1 MFALKFLKVDKFSFI
16 LFFSIY
22 VLFSALFS
30 LMINGLFIKFSRN
43 LGMRNIDENAV
54 RWNSKSKP
62 ALGGI
67 SFFINFLISS
77 SIFLMFSNPRNI
89 FENIQFLGILLSC
102 SIGFLIG
109 LADDAYNTKPI
120 LKFMAQLACGLVLVF
135 SGTYIELFDSPYL
148 NYLLTIV
155 WVVGIMNSIN
165 MLDNMDAITTIIS
178 ISIILCAIIV
188 LSFTG
193 AYQTIQFYLLLGVL
207 GALLGFLFFNWNP
220 SKMYMGDTGSQF
232 LGVLLSGIS
241 ITCFWN
247 APFDQISPDPF
258 KKILLTLII
267 FLIPIVDTTTV
278 VINRLLAG
286 RSPFVGGKD
295 HTTHHLSYAG
305 FSDRQVAVIMGAIS
319 FLSCLVT
326 IFFMNVKVWKTFH
339 LFFFSGYVLLFFG
352 LLYSSTRMK
361 HKA

>member
-1 MFALKFLKVDKFSFI
+1 VDKFSYI
-16 LFFSIY
+16 LFFLFF
-22 VLFSALFS
+22 VAFSALFS

-43 LGMRNIDENAV
+43 LGMRNIDENAI
-54 RWNSKSKP
+54 RWNSQTKP

-67 SFFINFLISS
+67 SFFINFLISI

-102 SIGFLIG
+102 SVGFLIG
-109 LADDAYNTKPI
+109 LADDAYNTRPI
-120 LKFMAQLACGLVLVF
+120 LKFLAQLSCGLILVF
-135 SGTYIELFDSPYL
+135 TGTYIELFDSAYL
-148 NYLLTIV
+148 NYLITIV

-188 LSFTG
+188 LTFTG
-193 AYQTIQFYLLLGVL
+193 QYQTIQFYLLLGVL

-232 LGVLLSGIS
+232 LGVLLSAVA

-247 APFDQISPDPF
+247 APFDSISPDPF
-258 KKILLTLII
+258 KKVLLTLII

-278 VINRLLAG
+278 VINRLLSG

-305 FSDRQVAVIMGAIS
+305 FSDRQVAIIMGSIS

-326 IFFMNVKVWKTFH
+326 FFFMNIKEWKTFH
-339 LFFFSGYVLLFFG
+339 LVFFSGYVLLFFG
-352 LLYSSTRMK
+352 LLFSTTRVK
-361 HKA
+361 HKS